1 MQLRLKNI
9 YTYMQK
15 KKEKATAFKKKIKIK
30 EKKKKEKSTERG
42 IYHAPETRQVKTAF
56 DLVQAYYWMILKK

>member
-1 MQLRLKNI
+1 MKPTLKNMQLRLKNI
-9 YTYMQK
+9 YTYMQ
-15 KKEKATAFKKKIKIK
+15 
-30 EKKKKEKSTERG
+30 KKKEKSTERG

>member
-9 YTYMQK
+9 YIYMQ
-15 KKEKATAFKKKIKIK
+15 
-30 EKKKKEKSTERG
+30 KKEKSTECG

-56 DLVQAYYWMILKK
+56 DLVEAYCWMISKKQHVGKSLVSYIVHLFLEFH